1 MNTEPK
7 PRTSTLRR
15 IGIGIAVLLIVAAA
29 VAAFLLLRAPPPVD
43 ATSVDFDA
51 ALRGVKFDPSQDH
64 NGAQG
69 ENGIPEGFEMA
80 LLAAILKNPALDLSA
95 RGGVSHDAVQK
106 AYLQANASARADT
119 KALSLLWPTT
129 PDVIAGYSLLGKDS
143 HAAIKSM
150 TAGFGAPLQS
160 DYSLALDLDRY
171 LSAEGDADGDGFT
184 DRQEYYA
191 TREQGRDAYVRAA
204 LDPDLHPTPEQLAN
218 LPKPQ
223 KTRFT
228 VGVVLYPGFEVLDV
242 YGPVEMWSNTPG
254 FEVVFIAQTAGP
266 VRSAQ
271 GAQTVATHS
280 FESAPK
286 LDILM
291 VPGGFGTQ
299 TELQNRPLLDYLV
312 RADKDTQFT
321 TSVCTGSALLAKAG
335 LLDGHRATSNKRF
348 FSLAEAQSQA
358 VTWVPDARWV
368 ESGKMFTSS
377 GVSAGTDMALGLIAK
392 MKGKMV
398 AAEIASALEYVWHD
412 QADQD
417 PFANY
422 VRRLEAPEAG
432 ADAGPDRLVKSMPEA
447 GARLAES
454 PQWLRLF
461 FSKRP
466 LIETRQLRLSPVGQP
481 TLQIPLSTF
490 HEMGEKD
497 LMFKVDQPLAAGD
510 YLLSW
515 TVTLDGST
523 QPLSGQVAFCVGG
536 QGSPE

>member
-1 MNTEPK
+1 MNPEPRQRK
-7 PRTSTLRR
+7 PILRR
-15 IGIGIAVLLIVAAA
+15 IGIGIGVLLIAAAA
-29 VAAFLLLRAPPPVD
+29 VVSFLLLRAPAAVD

-64 NGAQG
+64 NGAAG

-80 LLAAILKNPALDLSA
+80 LVQAILKNPKLDLSA

-106 AYLQANASARADT
+106 AYVQANASARADT
-119 KALSLLWPTT
+119 KALSLLWATT
-129 PDVIAGYSLLGKDS
+129 PDVIAGYTLLGKDS

-150 TAGFGAPLQS
+150 TAGFGAPLEH
-160 DYSLALDLDRY
+160 DYSLALEFDRY

-184 DRQEYYA
+184 NRQEYYA

-204 LDPDLHPTPEQLAN
+204 LDPDVRPTAEQLRGLSA
-218 LPKPQ
+218 PK
-223 KTRFT
+223 KTRYI

-271 GAQTVATHS
+271 GAQTVASHS

-299 TELQNRPLLDYLV
+299 TELRNRALLDYLV

-348 FSLAEAQSQA
+348 FSLAEAQSKA
-358 VTWVPDARWV
+358 VTWVPEARWV

-392 MKGKMV
+392 MKGKMT
-398 AAEIASALEYVWHD
+398 ATEIASALEYVWND

-417 PFANY
+417 PFAKY
-422 VRRLEAPEAG
+422 VHRVEAPDTG
-432 ADAGPDRLVKSMPEA
+432 ADAGVDRLVKSMPEA
-447 GARLAES
+447 GARLPE
-454 PQWLRLF
+454 PPEWLRLF

-466 LIETRQLRLSPVGQP
+466 QIEKSQLRLHPAGKP
-481 TLQIPLSTF
+481 ELQIPLSTL

-497 LMFKVDQPLAAGD
+497 LMFKVDQPLSKGD
-510 YLLSW
+510 YVLEW

-523 QPLSGQVAFCVGG
+523 QPLSGQMAFGVDA
-536 QGSPE
+536 PP